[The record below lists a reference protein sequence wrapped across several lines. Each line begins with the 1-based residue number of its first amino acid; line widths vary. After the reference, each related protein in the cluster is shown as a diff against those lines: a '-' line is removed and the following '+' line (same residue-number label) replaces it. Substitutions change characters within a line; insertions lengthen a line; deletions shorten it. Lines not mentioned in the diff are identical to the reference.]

1 MCSMHDQSPLMMMV
15 MNHVGLQVKFYAPWC
30 EHSKAIKS
38 EFEQAAIILGQVR
51 TMYIERRTCQIPIMS
66 NNDKSQ
72 HRPTLML
79 ELMKLVLML
88 VMTQEGSPIR
98 LAEVDASEE
107 KVLAK
112 REGVR
117 SFVFSSSF

>member
-1 MCSMHDQSPLMMMV
+1 
-15 MNHVGLQVKFYAPWC
+15 
-30 EHSKAIKS
+30 
-38 EFEQAAIILGQVR
+38 
-51 TMYIERRTCQIPIMS
+51 
-66 NNDKSQ
+66 
-72 HRPTLML
+72 ML

-117 SFVFSSSF
+117 SWFINICIVQSCLSTITPAMQCRPTVIRC

>member
-1 MCSMHDQSPLMMMV
+1 
-15 MNHVGLQVKFYAPWC
+15 
-30 EHSKAIKS
+30 
-38 EFEQAAIILGQVR
+38 
-51 TMYIERRTCQIPIMS
+51 MS

-117 SFVFSSSF
+117 SFVFSFF